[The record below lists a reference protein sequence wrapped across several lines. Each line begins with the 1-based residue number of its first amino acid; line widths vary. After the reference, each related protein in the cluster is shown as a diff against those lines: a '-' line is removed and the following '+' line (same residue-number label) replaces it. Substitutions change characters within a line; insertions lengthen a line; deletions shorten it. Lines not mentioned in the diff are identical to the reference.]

1 MWSAWPCGRPAI
13 TSHPAAPAILR
24 QEFSPGPCGG
34 SSSCLVS
41 LTRSWTAERSGRCP
55 PVLARSYLG
64 PAGCAGR
71 SWRSRGSPTRGVA
84 GRRLP
89 GSPSRGSG
97 AGSPRLGSG
106 GTGRHRPCRATAR
119 GVRGCPILIVPAPPD
134 YVPGR
139 GGAYSKP
146 RRGHARRETTR
157 FLSTT
162 TRRPFR
168 IRTIWSSQATG
179 WRVGLSAPRP
189 GGFPVPTGPYRSL
202 LTTAAQGPFFHG
214 YASVPVPGR
223 CCAASR
229 GLPSAHLSRETPS
242 LREGRGSGEGW
253 AVLTLAEK
261 AG

>member
-1 MWSAWPCGRPAI
+1 MG
-13 TSHPAAPAILR
+13 AP
-24 QEFSPGPCGG
+24 
-34 SSSCLVS
+34 
-41 LTRSWTAERSGRCP
+41 
-55 PVLARSYLG
+55 LG
-64 PAGCAGR
+64 EWQAG
-71 SWRSRGSPTRGVA
+71 
-84 GRRLP
+84 RLP

-119 GVRGCPILIVPAPPD
+119 EVRGCPILIVPAPPD

-146 RRGHARRETTR
+146 RRGHARRETTQ

-189 GGFPVPTGPYRSL
+189 GGFPVPTGPFWTL

-229 GLPSAHLSRETPS
+229 SLPSAHLSRETPS
-242 LREGRGSGEGW
+242 LREGRASGEAW
-253 AVLTLAEK
+253 AVLTLAGK